1 MKLYLINSF
10 NKNKKK
16 SLKMNLNVNKIKA
29 FDK

>member
-10 NKNKKK
+10 NKNKKN